1 MVTIASTTITAV
13 VTLLICLITN
23 AAANSKTRALMEFQ
37 LTELTKKVEKHNQ
50 LIERTYKLEKEV
62 VLHEEKLKVANHRI
76 DDLEKHV

>member
-1 MVTIASTTITAV
+1 MVTIASTAITAA

-23 AAANSKTRALMEFQ
+23 ASSNSKTRAIMKYQ
-37 LTELTKKVEKHNQ
+37 LDELTKKVEKHNQ